1 MNLAMVFLIKIW
13 LLKYHHVFVVVVKY
27 GGDGDGRRLLVVL
40 TTFRMWVSRCFGS
53 QQRKI
58 GTSWQVLSNL
68 NCHLYKEVENVW
80 HFWLQF
86 FMTIFDDHFWWPFL
100 MTILDDNSCD
110 LTLETLIKLLTI
122 ENNNINNYF
131 VTFE

>member
-1 MNLAMVFLIKIW
+1 MVLLIKIW
-13 LLKYHHVFVVVVKY
+13 LLKCHHVFVVVVVKY

-68 NCHLYKEVENVW
+68 NCHLSKEVENSIQIQDSNVGW
-80 HFWLQF
+80 VK
-86 FMTIFDDHFWWPFL
+86 M
-100 MTILDDNSCD
+100 S
-110 LTLETLIKLLTI
+110 K
-122 ENNNINNYF
+122 
-131 VTFE
+131 